1 MIGDISV
8 SFIIHILIN
17 ISQLLKQSEMK
28 PQEWTKACLFL
39 SVFMINSGWF
49 WKVKVTISGDPDTEL
64 VLCIYPSQVVM

>member
-17 ISQLLKQSEMK
+17 ISQLLKISLKNGQK
-28 PQEWTKACLFL
+28 PVWFL